1 VRSLCVDLFCRLAAS
16 NCEHRCPDSAV
27 VAAATRQTPTHIGQ
41 GSIQMKEFRP
51 EEKNVVYIGEGV
63 SLSGKVE
70 AEDTVVVDG
79 AVEGEISCSRLIVGP
94 SGVVAGSI
102 SVSEADIYGKIG
114 EDITVRGLLIVRS
127 SGRVEGKWVYGE
139 IEVERG
145 GVLSG
150 AAEATQVDAEAK
162 PAPTRLPLGK
172 PQVAAEI
179 EEDEAPVQ
187 GGDRVASLTSR
198 ALLRR
203 RRA

>member
-1 VRSLCVDLFCRLAAS
+1 
-16 NCEHRCPDSAV
+16 
-27 VAAATRQTPTHIGQ
+27 
-41 GSIQMKEFRP
+41 MKEFRP
-51 EEKNVVYIGEGV
+51 EEKNVVHIGEGA

-70 AEDTVVVDG
+70 AEDIVVVDG

-94 SGVVAGSI
+94 SGVVTGSI

-139 IEVERG
+139 IEVEKG

-150 AAEATQVDAEAK
+150 VAEAAEIRAETK
-162 PAPTRLPLGK
+162 PASSRPPVGK
-172 PQVAAEI
+172 PEFVADI
-179 EEDEAPVQ
+179 EEDEAPAQ